1 MKLVGAAAAGLLV
14 IAGVAVACTN
24 FIVTPGA
31 STSNSSIISYAA
43 DSAAL
48 FGALYH
54 RAHATHESG
63 TMLDIHDWD
72 TGKYLGQIEEAA
84 ETYNTVGNTNE
95 YGLAI
100 GETTYGGLA
109 ALETQSKGIMDYGSL
124 IYVTLQRAKTAREAI
139 TVMTDLVAKYGY
151 ASSGESFTIA
161 DNREVWVLEMIGKGE
176 YELGAVWVAR
186 RVPDGHV
193 TAHAN
198 QARITTF
205 PRNDPANCVYSA
217 DVVSFAKAHG
227 FYPKDASDEAF
238 SFSDVYAP
246 LTFDGAR
253 LCEMRVWS
261 FFRRVV
267 GAKELDPYADY
278 ARGWNLTHRMP
289 WSYAPSEKLTPE
301 RVMELMKDHLEG
313 TPFDFRDDV
322 GAGPFGLPYRWR
334 PMGFKSGNREYT
346 NERATST
353 QQTGFVFV
361 AELRKNV
368 PAFLV
373 AKNWFGVDDAA
384 CTVFAPMFGS
394 NTAVPRA
401 LAEAGNGAIMDFQ
414 LDSSFWV
421 FNLVANLAY
430 TRWNTIYPE
439 VRDMAAKL
447 QAQYSRES
455 AAEEAA
461 AQRLWDAGRTDEA
474 VSYLTNYSS
483 ATAQSLHDAWVDFWE
498 YLVPRYLDGNVKT
511 YVPGE
516 QNPDVDWPGYGDAWY
531 ARIAKETGNK
541 YLVPDEHNP
550 SASASS
556 PAARNV
562 PGLLRLFSALRF
574 W

>member
-1 MKLVGAAAAGLLV
+1 MRLVGAAAAGLLV

-313 TPFDFRDDV
+313 TPFDFRTPKPIGRDIGADHPQLKIAGGYDHNFVLNGSGLRRVASVTAADTGRRMDV
-322 GAGPFGLPYRWR
+322 LTDQPGVQIYSANFLKNPDLPLRGGR
-334 PMGFKSGNREYT
+334 PQQA
-346 NERATST
+346 RAAICLET
-353 QQTGFVFV
+353 QHFPDTPNKPQFPSCV
-361 AELRKNV
+361 LRPGEV
-368 PAFLV
+368 Y
-373 AKNWFGVDDAA
+373 D
-384 CTVFAPMFGS
+384 T
-394 NTAVPRA
+394 T
-401 LAEAGNGAIMDFQ
+401 
-414 LDSSFWV
+414 
-421 FNLVANLAY
+421 
-430 TRWNTIYPE
+430 TIY
-439 VRDMAAKL
+439 R
-447 QAQYSRES
+447 
-455 AAEEAA
+455 
-461 AQRLWDAGRTDEA
+461 
-474 VSYLTNYSS
+474 
-483 ATAQSLHDAWVDFWE
+483 
-498 YLVPRYLDGNVKT
+498 
-511 YVPGE
+511 
-516 QNPDVDWPGYGDAWY
+516 
-531 ARIAKETGNK
+531 
-541 YLVPDEHNP
+541 
-550 SASASS
+550 
-556 PAARNV
+556 
-562 PGLLRLFSALRF
+562 FSTF
-574 W
+574 